1 MQFIQKQIFLDIAT
15 IYWELRH
22 MSQLQ
27 WLRCLWEGRVLLKDY
42 SIEKPVVFIHSYI
55 HFVHYFRFRQFLKD
69 VSKIPLSVG
78 EYESAEKNDVEI
90 FDESDK
96 VTVNDFLETMM
107 SGENNSHSVFYS
119 WPLW

>member
-1 MQFIQKQIFLDIAT
+1 
-15 IYWELRH
+15 
-22 MSQLQ
+22 MSY
-27 WLRCLWEGRVLLKDY
+27 CLVLLKNTFSQL
-42 SIEKPVVFIHSYI
+42 SINISVYTAYPRVRSVKYLLYVLFI
-55 HFVHYFRFRQFLKD
+55 FFRFRQFLKD

-107 SGENNSHSVFYS
+107 SGENST
-119 WPLW
+119 P